1 MLFNR
6 FSKIKYDNLTLTN
19 IVTSLS
25 EIYKEV
31 EHEFILQEHTISG
44 APRPEHLSYKLYK
57 ETDYEWVLLLVNN
70 IIDPFHG
77 WVRHSDTVY
86 QTAEILYAA
95 APEGINSNH
104 HHYDPETDEV
114 YYDLVEYPNESKL
127 WYHLGDVNFERVQFT
142 GDLVPV
148 TNIEYELEENEKLRD
163 ILIIPPNQIVR
174 FADRIT
180 GLLNE
185 RNNTRY

>member
-6 FSKIKYDNLTLTN
+6 FSKIPYDNLTITN
-19 IVTSLS
+19 IITSLS
-25 EIYKEV
+25 SIYKEV
-31 EHEFILQEHTISG
+31 EKEFTLQEYTIKG
-44 APRPEHLSYKLYK
+44 APRPEQLAYTLYNNPN
-57 ETDYEWVLLLVNN
+57 YEWTLLLVND

-77 WVRHSDTVY
+77 WVRHSDTIY
-86 QTAEILYAA
+86 QTAEILYKNE
-95 APEGINSNH
+95 PEGINSNH

-114 YYDLVEYPNESKL
+114 YYDLVEYPNESKM
-127 WYHLGDVNFERVQFT
+127 WYHTGDIDHERVQFV

-148 TNIEYELEENEKLRD
+148 TNIEYELEKNEDMRD
-163 ILIIPPNQIVR
+163 ILIVAPNHIER
-174 FADRIT
+174 FVTRIT